1 MTDDDGLLNPYL
13 GTTGVPAVRG
23 MTLSGVGL
31 AAAGVLVVAVGPTG
45 VADAPVDPSTEV
57 WIGAG
62 PVVEQEISEHGL
74 PAGYLWPAPPPAE
87 PQGSPALA

>member
-31 AAAGVLVVAVGPTG
+31 AAAGVLVVAIGPTG
-45 VADAPVDPSTEV
+45 AVGAPVNPSTEV

-62 PVVEQEISEHGL
+62 SVVEQEISEQSL
-74 PAGYLWPAPPPAE
+74 TAGYLFPAE
-87 PQGSPALA
+87 QPAKPKGSPALA